1 MVALN
6 GKTRNAPMD
15 PIVTI
20 IIVAILIFSVILH
33 ELSHGYM
40 ALFFGDPTA
49 RLAGR
54 LTLNPIP
61 HLDPI
66 GSILIPAVLALTPG
80 GIIFGWAKPVP
91 YNPYNLRNQKWGEA
105 LVAFAG
111 PASNLLIALTFG
123 LAIRFGGVF
132 LSSAVVDIMSIV
144 VFINI
149 LLAFFNL
156 IPIPPLDGSKVIA
169 PLLPYG
175 AWIHYNR
182 IRSAIERHGILATFL
197 FIFLFVY
204 LLWRPFIAFIS
215 FVFTLIT
222 GAHLF

>member
-1 MVALN
+1 
-6 GKTRNAPMD
+6 MD

-66 GSILIPAVLALTPG
+66 GSILIPAILALTPG
-80 GIIFGWAKPVP
+80 GLIFGWAKPVP

-105 LVAFAG
+105 RL
-111 PASNLLIALTFG
+111 
-123 LAIRFGGVF
+123 R
-132 LSSAVVDIMSIV
+132 
-144 VFINI
+144 
-149 LLAFFNL
+149 
-156 IPIPPLDGSKVIA
+156 
-169 PLLPYG
+169 
-175 AWIHYNR
+175 
-182 IRSAIERHGILATFL
+182 
-197 FIFLFVY
+197 
-204 LLWRPFIAFIS
+204 
-215 FVFTLIT
+215 
-222 GAHLF
+222 

>member
-1 MVALN
+1 
-6 GKTRNAPMD
+6 MD
-15 PIVTI
+15 PIATV

-61 HLDPI
+61 HLDPV
-66 GSILIPAVLALTPG
+66 GSILIPAILALTSS

-105 LVAFAG
+105 LVALAG

-132 LSSAVVDIMSIV
+132 LSTPVVEIMSIV

-156 IPIPPLDGSKVIA
+156 MPIPPLDGSKVIT

-175 AWIHYNR
+175 VWLHYNR
-182 IRSAIERHGILATFL
+182 LREKIERYGILATFL
-197 FIFLFVY
+197 FIFFFIY
-204 LLWRPFIAFIS
+204 LLWQPFIS
-215 FVFTLIT
+215 FVSFVFTIIT
-222 GAHLF
+222 GLHLF